1 MSISTMIMD
10 DPVPDHGPPE
20 HRVHRLDARALEVA
34 DDWGLDARAHRFVG
48 HLDQSQL
55 SVAGHRPITAHL
67 GVPLPDGRGGRGPHP
82 RVQLDLEAR
91 VGRDVVR
98 PAGEEVVHADDQL
111 EHAEH
116 GLASTHPDTWL
127 LL

>member
-34 DDWGLDARAHRFVG
+34 DDRGLDAGGHGFVG

-55 SVAGHRPITAHL
+55 SVVTSNQSQPSIVTTDQSEGSIERRQLAKQASL
-67 GVPLPDGRGGRGPHP
+67 PLPSSRRLLRRGHS
-82 RVQLDLEAR
+82 LAR
-91 VGRDVVR
+91 RYTTVG
-98 PAGEEVVHADDQL
+98 GK
-111 EHAEH
+111 
-116 GLASTHPDTWL
+116 
-127 LL
+127 

>member
-34 DDWGLDARAHRFVG
+34 DDRGLDAGGHGFVG

-55 SVAGHRPITAHL
+55 SVADTDQSQPTWVSPSLMGAV
-67 GVPLPDGRGGRGPHP
+67 GV
-82 RVQLDLEAR
+82 AR
-91 VGRDVVR
+91 TREYSLTLR
-98 PAGEEVVHADDQL
+98 
-111 EHAEH
+111 
-116 GLASTHPDTWL
+116 
-127 LL
+127 